1 MDERK
6 ASLASFG
13 LTRRVHVCILLH
25 VPQFYY
31 KADGFARRVYLHKT
45 LSKAWIST
53 AISKRCTLKSPQY
66 HQHITSTQPPYWSS
80 PLTCLRYSIENPL
93 NHLTPDE
100 LEKDARTFARTT
112 GLEQYQDLMERG
124 AKLAKDP
131 QYFEVIPGVTD
142 DEKQALRDER
152 RRRFRQPR
160 QLYLTII
167 ICSIGAA
174 VQYVHL
180 SVHAKDD

>member
-1 MDERK
+1 MT
-6 ASLASFG
+6 
-13 LTRRVHVCILLH
+13 LTHL
-25 VPQFYY
+25 
-31 KADGFARRVYLHKT
+31 
-45 LSKAWIST
+45 
-53 AISKRCTLKSPQY
+53 RC
-66 HQHITSTQPPYWSS
+66 
-80 PLTCLRYSIENPL
+80 SIENPL

-100 LEKDARTFARTT
+100 LEKDARKFARTT
-112 GLEQYQDLMERG
+112 GLEAYQELMERG

-152 RRRFRQPR
+152 RRRFRQPK

-174 VQYVHL
+174 VQYV
-180 SVHAKDD
+180 